1 MFRKSKKMHF
11 IGIGGIGMSG
21 IAEILINLGYDVS
34 GSDLRESE
42 QTKRLRQL
50 GATIYIGHY
59 PSNIKDYHVVVTSS
73 AISKNNPEI
82 IEAKKRKIP
91 VIHRSE
97 MLAELVRLKHGIG
110 VAGTHGKTTTSSM
123 LAYVLYH
130 GGLNPTA
137 VVGGK
142 VLNFGSNARIGEG
155 QYFVFEADESDGS
168 FIKLLPTIGI
178 VTNIDADH
186 LDHYKYFEGIKE
198 AFITYMNNIPFY
210 GYSVVCMDDPVVA
223 EVLPRIERPYVTYG
237 FNTGAHFKAT
247 NIKLLNGSTR
257 YSCYYNDKLLGEIV
271 LNLLGKHNIINSL
284 AVVAV
289 ALELGLTFDIIA
301 EAIAQFQGVGRR
313 LEKIGE
319 TNGIIVVDDYGHHPT
334 EIRATLDAL
343 KQLGKRVIVVFQPH
357 RYTRTQYLY
366 DEFGQ
371 AFTMADELFLTE
383 IYPAGEEPIEGV
395 SSNLIQQSVKKHEG
409 RDVVVIPHLDQVPD
423 YICSIVKEG
432 DVIVTLGAGDIY
444 KVGHTILSM
453 LDKKGVVQ

>member
-247 NIKLLNGSTR
+247 NIKLLNGSTM

-289 ALELGLTFDIIA
+289 ALELGLTFGVIA

-343 KQLGKRVIVVFQPH
+343 KQLGKRLIVVFQPH

-371 AFTMADELFLTE
+371 SFTMADELFLTE

-423 YICSIVKEG
+423 YISPIVREG

-444 KVGHTILSM
+444 KVGHAILSM

>member
-123 LAYVLYH
+123 LAYILYH

-168 FIKLLPTIGI
+168 FLKLLPTIGI

-289 ALELGLTFDIIA
+289 ALELGLTFGVIA

-423 YICSIVKEG
+423 YISPIVREG

-444 KVGHTILSM
+444 KVGHAILSM

>member
-1 MFRKSKKMHF
+1 MHF

-247 NIKLLNGSTR
+247 NIKLLNGSTM

-289 ALELGLTFDIIA
+289 ALELGLAFGVIA

-319 TNGIIVVDDYGHHPT
+319 TNGIVVVDDYGHHPT

>member
-1 MFRKSKKMHF
+1 MHF

-123 LAYVLYH
+123 LAYILYH

-168 FIKLLPTIGI
+168 FLKLLPTIGI

-237 FNTGAHFKAT
+237 FNPGANFKAT

-289 ALELGLTFDIIA
+289 ALELGLTFGVIA

-343 KQLGKRVIVVFQPH
+343 KQLGKRLIVVFQPH

-371 AFTMADELFLTE
+371 SFTMADELFLTE

-423 YICSIVKEG
+423 YISPIVREG

-444 KVGHTILSM
+444 KVGHAILSM

>member
-123 LAYVLYH
+123 LAYILYH

-168 FIKLLPTIGI
+168 FLKLLPTIGI

-237 FNTGAHFKAT
+237 FNPGANFKAT

-289 ALELGLTFDIIA
+289 ALELGLTFGVIA

-343 KQLGKRVIVVFQPH
+343 KQLGKRLIVVFQPH

-423 YICSIVKEG
+423 YISPIVREG

-444 KVGHTILSM
+444 KVGHAILSM